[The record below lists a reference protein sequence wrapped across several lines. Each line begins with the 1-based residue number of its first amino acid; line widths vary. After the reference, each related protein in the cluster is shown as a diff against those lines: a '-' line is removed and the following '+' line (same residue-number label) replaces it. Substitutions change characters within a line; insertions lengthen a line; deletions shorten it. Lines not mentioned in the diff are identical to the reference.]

1 MAGILLKR
9 QGHHVHILEQ
19 AISSE
24 REGQAAGIG
33 LSGAAKAFFDE
44 HDRLAHIPMSV
55 EIRSLAFLDPK
66 TMKVAR
72 QFPYKGGLTSWEFC
86 YARLRANFDG
96 MKSAY
101 CPEPPDLTADTGT
114 GVFESGK
121 RVIDVASRAEKLVV
135 TAEGVESGITYTY
148 TADIVVVAD
157 GANSQ
162 MRKQMQPF
170 VRRETPGY
178 VLWRGVVPTSSLSQ
192 ECVDLIGD
200 KTVSYP
206 MRYSYTIIYNIPG
219 PTGSVKDGE
228 RYINFAWYYWPPSK
242 QKTQEIL
249 TDTDGHV
256 HRTTLPK
263 GKMRPE
269 IWAAQVEIAKRSM
282 PPLIAEIPAKIEHPF
297 VSLISS
303 ISAKQARFF
312 DDRLFFIGDALV
324 QVRTYFIQDIS
335 ESCLRL
341 ACLENICQPNA
352 GSGLTKAARE
362 AMLLPRVLDGS
373 LSAADWEQQVLT
385 LAEGER
391 LFSRSFGSYNLR
403 TWWWGYAVDRLKY
416 VMYMA
421 RQRLRA
427 RWAALWKWNTA
438 STKTKAS

>member
-1 MAGILLKR
+1 MPRDVVIVGGSCAGLMAGILLKR

-33 LSGAAKAFFDE
+33 LSDAAKAFFDE

-101 CPEPPDLTADTGT
+101 CPEPPDLTIDAGT

-121 RVIDVASRAEKLVV
+121 RVVDVASRGKKLVI
-135 TAEGVESGITYTY
+135 TAEGVESGVTYTY
-148 TADIVVVAD
+148 TADTVVVAD

-242 QKTQEIL
+242 QKTQDIL

-269 IWAAQVEIAKRSM
+269 IWAAQLEIARKWM
-282 PPLIAEIPAKIEHPF
+282 PPLIAEIAAKIEHPF
-297 VSLISS
+297 VSLITS
-303 ISAKQARFF
+303 IGSKQAKFF
-312 DDRLFFIGDALV
+312 DDRLFFIGDSLV
-324 QVRTYFIQDIS
+324 QT
-335 ESCLRL
+335 
-341 ACLENICQPNA
+341 QPNA

-391 LFSRSFGSYNLR
+391 LFSKSFGSYNLR
-403 TWWWGYAVDRLKY
+403 TWWWGYAGDRLKY

-421 RQRLRA
+421 RQRLGA
-427 RWAALWKWNTA
+427 RWAALWTRKTG
-438 STKTKAS
+438 TKNKAA

>member
-1 MAGILLKR
+1 MPRDVVIVGGSCAGLMAGILLKR

-33 LSGAAKAFFDE
+33 LSGAAKTFFDE

-101 CPEPPDLTADTGT
+101 CPEPPDLSADTGT

-121 RVIDVASRAEKLVV
+121 RVVDVASRGEKLVV

-269 IWAAQVEIAKRSM
+269 IWAAQLEIAKKSM

-303 ISAKQARFF
+303 ISAKQAKFF

-324 QVRTYFIQDIS
+324 QGKFLGRTRLFHASMLTFVQYVPIS
-335 ESCLRL
+335 F
-341 ACLENICQPNA
+341 
-352 GSGLTKAARE
+352 K
-362 AMLLPRVLDGS
+362 
-373 LSAADWEQQVLT
+373 T
-385 LAEGER
+385 LAR
-391 LFSRSFGSYNLR
+391 IVS
-403 TWWWGYAVDRLKY
+403 D
-416 VMYMA
+416 
-421 RQRLRA
+421 
-427 RWAALWKWNTA
+427 
-438 STKTKAS
+438 

>member
-1 MAGILLKR
+1 MPRDVVIVGGSCAGLMAGILLKR

-33 LSGAAKAFFDE
+33 LSAAAKAFFDE

-55 EIRSLAFLDPK
+55 EIKSLAFLDPK

-101 CPEPPDLTADTGT
+101 CPEPPDLTADAGT
-114 GVFESGK
+114 GVFESSK
-121 RVIDVASRAEKLVV
+121 RVVNVASRGKKLVV

-148 TADIVVVAD
+148 TADIVVVAE
-157 GANSQ
+157 GANSS

-200 KTVSYP
+200 NTVSYP

-219 PTGSVKDGE
+219 PTGSVQDGE

-269 IWAAQVEIAKRSM
+269 IWAAQLEIARNWM

-324 QVRTYFIQDIS
+324 QT
-335 ESCLRL
+335 
-341 ACLENICQPNA
+341 QPNA

-403 TWWWGYAVDRLKY
+403 RWWWGYAGDRLRY

-427 RWAALWKWNTA
+427 RWAALWEWNTA
-438 STKTKAS
+438 SPKNKAA

>member
-33 LSGAAKAFFDE
+33 LSAAAKAFFDE

-55 EIRSLAFLDPK
+55 EIRSLAFFDPK

-101 CPEPPDLTADTGT
+101 CPEPPDLSVDAGT

-121 RVIDVASRAEKLVV
+121 RVVDVASRGEKLVI
-135 TAEGVESGITYTY
+135 TAEGLESGITYTY

-157 GANSQ
+157 GANSS
-162 MRKQMQPF
+162 MRKQMQPL

-200 KTVSYP
+200 NTVSYP
-206 MRYSYTIIYNIPG
+206 MKYSYAIIYNIPG

-242 QKTQEIL
+242 QETQEIL
-249 TDTDGHV
+249 TDTDGHI

-263 GKMRPE
+263 GKMRSE
-269 IWAAQVEIAKRSM
+269 IWAAQLEIARNWM

-324 QVRTYFIQDIS
+324 QVPAECWVRSHQSGEGGHAAPTGARRKSVCCGLGAAGSYSRGGRKVIQQILWVLQS
-335 ESCLRL
+335 PHVVVGVRWRL
-341 ACLENICQPNA
+341 AQVCGVHGEAEAQSTMGGSMELEHCEFQ
-352 GSGLTKAARE
+352 K
-362 AMLLPRVLDGS
+362 
-373 LSAADWEQQVLT
+373 
-385 LAEGER
+385 
-391 LFSRSFGSYNLR
+391 
-403 TWWWGYAVDRLKY
+403 
-416 VMYMA
+416 
-421 RQRLRA
+421 
-427 RWAALWKWNTA
+427 
-438 STKTKAS
+438 